1 MRRSIL
7 LLTSFI
13 IVTVNF
19 AFADSDNAK
28 SKPLRWNSPE
38 IFSRWFKTTSSM
50 SDLETLSF
58 IDCGYQILA
67 NQVINYRYKSELLL
81 FVDLALGDYL
91 KTPNLSEGGKNSTVL
106 FEHFGGDATP
116 QLKEENVPAYIRLRL
131 EREFKVKNLRE
142 TYSHLGGYSVGIF
155 YSPPI
160 FYLYS

>member
-91 KTPNLSEGGKNSTVL
+91 KTPNLSEGVKNSTIL
-106 FEHFGGDATP
+106 FEHFSLLLLFPLILGP
-116 QLKEENVPAYIRLRL
+116 LRHFCGNAL
-131 EREFKVKNLRE
+131 
-142 TYSHLGGYSVGIF
+142 LGSNTGLVD
-155 YSPPI
+155 
-160 FYLYS
+160 